1 MPANRVVAGMARSH
15 RTTLCSLWL
24 NFLSF
29 ADLHTLSRNP
39 HKTFIKLSCSD
50 EKVRAMNIQNK
61 GKDMANRM
69 LRIAVVTETYPP
81 EINGVAMTITRM
93 VEGLRRR
100 HVVELIR
107 PRQNQ
112 QDSAKNEL
120 TLQEVLVRGFPIPR
134 YQGLKLGLPAKRQ
147 LIKLWTRQRPDVV
160 HLVTEGPLGSS
171 ALAAAR
177 KLGIPVSSDF
187 HTNFHSYSRHY
198 GFGWLQKTVA
208 GYLRKL
214 HNRTDTTL
222 VPTKELRDTLA
233 QEGYQ
238 NLQIVGRGVDTA
250 LFHPDKRSEELRSQW
265 GVAADELAVIYVGR
279 ISAEKNMPLVLRT
292 FKAMQVVNP
301 KLKLVLVGDGP
312 VRAEMQRQNPEYIF
326 AGMRTGEDLA
336 AHYAS
341 GDIFLFPSMTET
353 YGNVTVEA
361 MASGL
366 AVVAYRYAAAA
377 EHIAHEKNGLHAE
390 FGNEEEFIVLACKLA
405 IDVSR
410 VHKMREKAHQTM
422 QKFDWENIVDEF
434 EQALAQLAVKP
445 EVHHATP
452 NLQPATDPNLG

>member
-1 MPANRVVAGMARSH
+1 MADR
-15 RTTLCSLWL
+15 
-24 NFLSF
+24 
-29 ADLHTLSRNP
+29 
-39 HKTFIKLSCSD
+39 K
-50 EKVRAMNIQNK
+50 
-61 GKDMANRM
+61 

-81 EINGVAMTITRM
+81 EINGVAMTISRM
-93 VEGLRRR
+93 VEGLRQK

-107 PRQNQ
+107 PRQNP
-112 QDSAKNEL
+112 QDSAKQEP
-120 TLQEVLVRGFPIPR
+120 TFQEVLVRGFPIPR
-134 YQGLKLGLPAKRQ
+134 YQGLKLGLPAKQR
-147 LIKLWTRQRPDVV
+147 LIKLWTSQRPDVV

-171 ALAAAR
+171 ALSAAR

-187 HTNFHSYSRHY
+187 HTNFHSYSQHY

-208 GYLRKL
+208 AHLRKL

-222 VPTKELRDTLA
+222 VPTNELRDTLA

-238 NLQIVGRGVDTA
+238 NLQVVARGVDTA
-250 LFHPDKRSEELRSQW
+250 LFHPGKRSRKLRAQW
-265 GVAADELAVIYVGR
+265 GLVADDDLAVIYIGR
-279 ISAEKNMPLVLRT
+279 ISAEKNLPLVLRT
-292 FKAMQVVNP
+292 FKAMQAINP
-301 KLKLVLVGDGP
+301 KLKLVMVGDGP
-312 VRAEMQRQNPEYIF
+312 VRAELQRQNPEYIF

-377 EHIAHEKNGLHAE
+377 EHIIHEQNGLHAE
-390 FGNEEEFIVLACKLA
+390 FGNEEQFIVQACKLA
-405 IDVSR
+405 IDMSR
-410 VHKMREKAHQTM
+410 VHKIRAQAHQTM
-422 QKFDWENIVDEF
+422 LKLDWQNIVNEF

-445 EVHHATP
+445 EVRHVTS

>member
-1 MPANRVVAGMARSH
+1 MADR
-15 RTTLCSLWL
+15 
-24 NFLSF
+24 
-29 ADLHTLSRNP
+29 
-39 HKTFIKLSCSD
+39 K
-50 EKVRAMNIQNK
+50 
-61 GKDMANRM
+61 

-81 EINGVAMTITRM
+81 EINGVAMTISRM
-93 VEGLRRR
+93 VEGLRQY
-100 HVVELIR
+100 HEVELIR
-107 PRQNQ
+107 PRQNKM
-112 QDSAKNEL
+112 DSATHEP

-134 YQGLKLGLPAKRQ
+134 YPGLKLGLPAKRL
-147 LIKLWTRQRPDVV
+147 LIERWSENRPDVV

-177 KLGIPVSSDF
+177 KLDIPVSSDF

-198 GFGWLQKTVA
+198 GFGWLYQAVA
-208 GYLRKL
+208 VHLRKL

-222 VPTKELRDTLA
+222 VPTRELLETLA
-233 QEGYQ
+233 NDGYQ
-238 NLQIVGRGVDTA
+238 NLQVVARGVDTK
-250 LFHPDKRSEELRSQW
+250 LFHPSKRSMELRRQW
-265 GVAADELAVIYVGR
+265 GLVGDDLAVIYVGR
-279 ISAEKNMPLVLRT
+279 ISAEKNLPLVLRT
-292 FKAMQVVNP
+292 FEAMQAISAN
-301 KLKLVLVGDGP
+301 LKLVLIGDGP
-312 VRAEMQRQNPEYIF
+312 VRADLQRKNPGYIF

-377 EHIAHEKNGLHAE
+377 EHIVHELNGLHAD
-390 FGNEEEFIVLACKLA
+390 FGNEEEFIVQACKLA
-405 IDVSR
+405 IDVTR
-410 VHKMREKAHQTM
+410 VNKIRWQAHQTM
-422 QKFDWENIVDEF
+422 LKLDWQNIVDEF

-445 EVHHATP
+445 EVHHVTP

>member
-1 MPANRVVAGMARSH
+1 
-15 RTTLCSLWL
+15 
-24 NFLSF
+24 
-29 ADLHTLSRNP
+29 
-39 HKTFIKLSCSD
+39 
-50 EKVRAMNIQNK
+50 MNIHNQ
-61 GKDMANRM
+61 GDDMANSM
-69 LRIAVVTETYPP
+69 LRIAVVTETFPP
-81 EINGVAMTITRM
+81 EINGVAMTICRM
-93 VEGLRRR
+93 VEGLRKR

-107 PRQNQ
+107 PRQNP

-134 YQGLKLGLPAKRQ
+134 YQGLKLGLPAKSQ
-147 LIKLWTRQRPDVV
+147 LIKLWTVQRPDVV
-160 HLVTEGPLGSS
+160 HVVTEGPLGSS

-187 HTNFHSYSRHY
+187 HTNFHSYSQHY

-208 GYLRKL
+208 AYLRNL

-222 VPTKELRDTLA
+222 VPTRELRDTLA
-233 QEGYQ
+233 QDGYK
-238 NLQIVGRGVDTA
+238 NLQVVARGVDTT
-250 LFHPDKRSEELRSQW
+250 LFHPGKRSEKLRLQW
-265 GVAADELAVIYVGR
+265 GVTGDEQVAIYVGR
-279 ISAEKNMPLVLRT
+279 ISAEKNLPLVLRT
-292 FKAMQVVNP
+292 FKAMQAVNP

-312 VRAEMQRQNPEYIF
+312 IRAELQRQNPEVIF
-326 AGMRTGEDLA
+326 AGMRSCEDLA

-377 EHIAHEKNGLHAE
+377 EHIAHEENGLHAG
-390 FGNEEEFIVLACKLA
+390 FGNEEEFIQMACGLANDA
-405 IDVSR
+405 GRID
-410 VHKMREKAHQTM
+410 KMRRQAHQTM
-422 QKFDWENIVDEF
+422 LSLDWQNIVDEF

-445 EVHHATP
+445 EVRHVTST
-452 NLQPATDPNLG
+452 LQPATDPNLG